1 MARVCPCWRAYDLRQ
16 QHHGCLST
24 SLNLYPSDPE
34 GRKAKRSAGGAA
46 GQVRAGDQSQD
57 RQGAGPRS
65 TGEAARPRRRGARMK
80 RREFITLLGGGAAAW
95 PLAAR
100 AQQPATPVIGF
111 LDGQSFDLHLMTAFR
126 QALKDAGY
134 IEGRN
139 VAIYFRSADG
149 QTDRLVTLAGD
160 IVGRRIAVIVTAGG
174 GASAL
179 AAYAATTTVP
189 IVFVTGVDPVSSG
202 LVMSLNR
209 PGGNATGVY
218 IFQQVLE
225 GKRLGL
231 LRELVPSAASM
242 AVLLNPTNANFQTQ
256 LRGVQDAARDLGQ
269 QVSILSAN
277 TEREIDVAFATT
289 AQSGARALL
298 VGSDPFFGS
307 ERDQV
312 IALAA
317 RHAIPAIYEGREF
330 ATAGG
335 LASYGTSLADAY
347 RQAGTYAGR
356 ILKGEKPADLPIVQP
371 TKFEF
376 VINLKT
382 AKALGLDVSPGLAAS
397 ADEIIE

>member
-1 MARVCPCWRAYDLRQ
+1 MLDLR
-16 QHHGCLST
+16 
-24 SLNLYPSDPE
+24 
-34 GRKAKRSAGGAA
+34 R
-46 GQVRAGDQSQD
+46 
-57 RQGAGPRS
+57 RQ
-65 TGEAARPRRRGARMK
+65 
-80 RREFITLLGGGAAAW
+80 FITLLGGAAAAW

-100 AQQPATPVIGF
+100 AQQAMPVIGF

-139 VAIYFRSADG
+139 VTIYFRSADG

-160 IVGRRIAVIVTAGG
+160 IIGRRVAVIVTTGG
-174 GASAL
+174 GAAAL
-179 AAYAATTTVP
+179 AAYAATTTIS
-189 IVFVTGVDPVSSG
+189 IVFVNGVDPVSSG

-231 LRELVPSAASM
+231 LRELVPSAASI

-277 TEREIDVAFATT
+277 TEREIDVAFATV

-298 VGSDPFFGS
+298 VGSDPFFSS

-317 RHAIPAIYEGREF
+317 RHAIPVIYEGREF

-347 RQAGTYAGR
+347 RQAALYAGR
-356 ILKGEKPADLPIVQP
+356 ILKGEKPADLPVVQP

-382 AKALGLDVSPGLAAS
+382 AKTLGLDVSPGLSAS

>member
-1 MARVCPCWRAYDLRQ
+1 MQFVQL
-16 QHHGCLST
+16 T
-24 SLNLYPSDPE
+24 
-34 GRKAKRSAGGAA
+34 
-46 GQVRAGDQSQD
+46 
-57 RQGAGPRS
+57 
-65 TGEAARPRRRGARMK
+65 
-80 RREFITLLGGGAAAW
+80 RREFVTLVGSATAVW
-95 PLAAR
+95 PLAVR
-100 AQQPATPVIGF
+100 AQPVALPVIGF

-134 IEGRN
+134 VEGRN
-139 VAIYFRSADG
+139 VTIYFRSADG

-160 IVGRRIAVIVTAGG
+160 IVGRRVAVIVTTGG
-174 GASAL
+174 GAAAL
-179 AAYAATTTVP
+179 AAYAATTTIP
-189 IVFVTGVDPVSSG
+189 IVFVNGVDPVASG

-209 PGGNATGVY
+209 PGRNATGVY

-231 LRELVPSAASM
+231 LRGLIPSAALI
-242 AVLLNPTNANFQTQ
+242 AVLLNPTNANFQAQ

-269 QVSILSAN
+269 QVSILSAS
-277 TEREIDVAFATT
+277 TEREIDVAFATV

-298 VGSDPFFGS
+298 VGSDPFFSS

-312 IALAA
+312 IVLAA

-347 RQAGTYAGR
+347 RQAAIYASR
-356 ILKGEKPADLPIVQP
+356 ILKGERPADLPVEQP

-382 AKALGLDVSPGLAAS
+382 AKALGLDVPSGLSAS
-397 ADEIIE
+397 ADETIE

>member
-1 MARVCPCWRAYDLRQ
+1 M
-16 QHHGCLST
+16 T
-24 SLNLYPSDPE
+24 
-34 GRKAKRSAGGAA
+34 
-46 GQVRAGDQSQD
+46 
-57 RQGAGPRS
+57 
-65 TGEAARPRRRGARMK
+65 
-80 RREFITLLGGGAAAW
+80 RREFITLLGGAAAAW
-95 PLAAR
+95 PIAAG
-100 AQQPATPVIGF
+100 AQQPAMPVIGF

-126 QALKDAGY
+126 QALNDAGY

-160 IVGRRIAVIVTAGG
+160 IVGRRVAVIVTTAGG
-174 GASAL
+174 AAAL
-179 AAYAATTTVP
+179 AAYAATTMIP
-189 IVFVTGVDPVSSG
+189 IVFVSGVDPVASG
-202 LVMSLNR
+202 LAMSLNR

-231 LRELVPSAASM
+231 LHELVPAAALI

-256 LRGVQDAARDLGQ
+256 LRGVQDAARALGQ
-269 QVSILSAN
+269 QVSILSAS
-277 TEREIDVAFATT
+277 TERDIDVAFATVT
-289 AQSGARALL
+289 ESRAGALL
-298 VGSDPFFGS
+298 VGSDPFFNS

-347 RQAGTYAGR
+347 RQAGIYTGR
-356 ILKGEKPADLPIVQP
+356 ILRGDKPADLPVAQP
-371 TKFEF
+371 AKFEF

-382 AKALGLDVSPGLAAS
+382 AKALGLDVPSGVSAS

>member
-1 MARVCPCWRAYDLRQ
+1 
-16 QHHGCLST
+16 
-24 SLNLYPSDPE
+24 
-34 GRKAKRSAGGAA
+34 
-46 GQVRAGDQSQD
+46 
-57 RQGAGPRS
+57 
-65 TGEAARPRRRGARMK
+65 MK
-80 RREFITLLGGGAAAW
+80 RREFISLLGGAAAAW

-100 AQQPATPVIGF
+100 AQQAMPVIGF

-126 QALKDAGY
+126 LALKDAGY

-139 VAIYFRSADG
+139 VTIYFRSADG

-160 IVGRRIAVIVTAGG
+160 VIGRRVAVIVTTGG
-174 GASAL
+174 GAAAL
-179 AAYAATTTVP
+179 AAYAATTTIP
-189 IVFVTGVDPVSSG
+189 IVFVNGVDPVSSG

-231 LRELVPSAASM
+231 LRELVPSAASI

-277 TEREIDVAFATT
+277 TEREIDVAFATV

-298 VGSDPFFGS
+298 VGSDPFFSS

-317 RHAIPAIYEGREF
+317 RYAIPAIYEGREF

-347 RQAGTYAGR
+347 RQAALYAGR

-382 AKALGLDVSPGLAAS
+382 AKTLGLDVSPGLAAS
-397 ADEIIE
+397 ADEIVE

>member
-1 MARVCPCWRAYDLRQ
+1 MPFDHL
-16 QHHGCLST
+16 
-24 SLNLYPSDPE
+24 
-34 GRKAKRSAGGAA
+34 
-46 GQVRAGDQSQD
+46 
-57 RQGAGPRS
+57 
-65 TGEAARPRRRGARMK
+65 K
-80 RREFITLLGGGAAAW
+80 RREFINLLGGAAAAW

-100 AQQPATPVIGF
+100 AQQPALPVIGF

-126 QALKDAGY
+126 QALRDAGY

-160 IVGRRIAVIVTAGG
+160 IVGRRVAVIVTTGG
-174 GASAL
+174 GAAAL
-179 AAYAATTTVP
+179 AAYAATTTIP
-189 IVFVTGVDPVSSG
+189 IVFVTGVDPVTSG

-209 PGGNATGVY
+209 PGSNATGVY

-231 LRELVPSAASM
+231 LRELVPSAASIP
-242 AVLLNPTNANFQTQ
+242 VLLNPTNANFQTQ
-256 LRGVQDAARDLGQ
+256 LRGVQDAARALGQ
-269 QVSILSAN
+269 QVSILSAS
-277 TEREIDVAFATT
+277 TAREIDVAFATV

-298 VGSDPFFGS
+298 VGSDPFFSS

-330 ATAGG
+330 AAAGG
-335 LASYGTSLADAY
+335 LVSYGTSLADAY
-347 RQAGTYAGR
+347 RQAALYAGR

-376 VINLKT
+376 VLNLKT
-382 AKALGLDVSPGLAAS
+382 TKALGLDVSPGLSAS

>member
-1 MARVCPCWRAYDLRQ
+1 MI
-16 QHHGCLST
+16 
-24 SLNLYPSDPE
+24 E
-34 GRKAKRSAGGAA
+34 
-46 GQVRAGDQSQD
+46 
-57 RQGAGPRS
+57 
-65 TGEAARPRRRGARMK
+65 
-80 RREFITLLGGGAAAW
+80 RREFIGLLGGAATVW

-100 AQQPATPVIGF
+100 AQQPAMPVIGF

-160 IVGRRIAVIVTAGG
+160 IIGRRVAVIITTGG
-174 GASAL
+174 GAAAL
-179 AAYAATTTVP
+179 AAYAATTTIP
-189 IVFVTGVDPVSSG
+189 IVFVNGVDPVSSG
-202 LVMSLNR
+202 LVMTLNR

-231 LRELVPSAASM
+231 LRELVPSAASI

-277 TEREIDVAFATT
+277 TEREIDVAFATV

-298 VGSDPFFGS
+298 VGSDPFFSS
-307 ERDQV
+307 ERDQI

-330 ATAGG
+330 TTAGG

-347 RQAGTYAGR
+347 RQAALYAGR
-356 ILKGEKPADLPIVQP
+356 ILKGEKPADLPIIQP

-382 AKALGLDVSPGLAAS
+382 AKTLGLDVSPGLAAS
-397 ADEIIE
+397 ADEIVE

>member
-1 MARVCPCWRAYDLRQ
+1 MLF
-16 QHHGCLST
+16 
-24 SLNLYPSDPE
+24 
-34 GRKAKRSAGGAA
+34 
-46 GQVRAGDQSQD
+46 DQL
-57 RQGAGPRS
+57 
-65 TGEAARPRRRGARMK
+65 K
-80 RREFITLLGGGAAAW
+80 RREFISLIGGAAAW
-95 PLAAR
+95 PLVAR
-100 AQQPATPVIGF
+100 AQQQAMPVIGF

-160 IVGRRIAVIVTAGG
+160 IIGRRVAVIVTTGG
-174 GASAL
+174 GAAAL
-179 AAYAATTTVP
+179 AAYAATTTIP
-189 IVFVTGVDPVSSG
+189 IVFVNGVDPVSSG
-202 LVMSLNR
+202 LVVSLNR

-231 LRELVPSAASM
+231 LRELVPSAASI

-277 TEREIDVAFATT
+277 TEREIDVAFATV

-298 VGSDPFFGS
+298 VGSDPFFSS

-317 RHAIPAIYEGREF
+317 RYAIPAIYEGREF

-347 RQAGTYAGR
+347 RQAALYAGR

-376 VINLKT
+376 VINMKT
-382 AKALGLDVSPGLAAS
+382 AKTLGLDVSPGLAAS
-397 ADEIIE
+397 ADEIVE